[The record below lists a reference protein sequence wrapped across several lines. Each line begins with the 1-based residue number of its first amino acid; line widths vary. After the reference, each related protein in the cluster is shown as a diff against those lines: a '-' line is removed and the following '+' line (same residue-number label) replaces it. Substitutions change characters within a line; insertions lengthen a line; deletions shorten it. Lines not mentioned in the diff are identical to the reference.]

1 MVVPCTVFVAASVA
15 ESTSWTKA
23 LAVGT
28 LGHGSYYH
36 RAGVTLAETTGID
49 NEYFYLSVNI

>member
-28 LGHGSYYH
+28 LGHGSYY

-49 NEYFYLSVNI
+49 NKYFYLCINI